1 MEPLPVAIVYGLYLG
16 VLTGIIPALVSGVL
30 GFLFKY
36 VTGVT
41 LPGFGVV
48 VLAVALAGI
57 NGGLLALADPTILD
71 SANAPTVTAGL
82 LVVMMMSLYAHAKGD
97 QLGASIPRRLSLRAL
112 GERTLSADLVEVVG
126 ARGEIRIHVT
136 GDVADIEGYPPLPE
150 HLRAAIRDSEW
161 RLPADLRVSELETRL
176 AERLRTEFELGDVS
190 VTIGES
196 GEATVAAAPPFSGLS
211 RRLDGTRRAVSV
223 NALVPTGLARG
234 DLVTASMPDG
244 AVRGE
249 IVSARSTRPGAEHQ
263 TATIPADETQAGV
276 ETSIEHAPARAPT
289 TGGGDGQATL
299 AVARADVGTLLRA
312 DDATLIVESRGV
324 RREYEVLSLLR
335 RAGKRFRRLTVRSE
349 SDLDGATLGGADV
362 RDRHDVAVLAVRTG
376 GGWQFAP
383 KGSQRLTAGDELFVV
398 GSSASLDRF
407 AEVVA

>member
-57 NGGLLALADPTILD
+57 NGGLLALADPTILA
-71 SANAPTVTAGL
+71 STNAPTVTTGL

-97 QLGASIPRRLSLRAL
+97 QLGASVPRRLSLRAL
-112 GERTLSADLVEVVG
+112 GERTLSADLVEMVG
-126 ARGEIRIHVT
+126 GRNEIRIRVT
-136 GDVADIEGYPPLPE
+136 GDIADIEGYPPLPE
-150 HLRAAIRDSEW
+150 HLRAAIRDSDW
-161 RLPADLRVSELETRL
+161 RLPADLQVSELEARL

-190 VTIGES
+190 ASIDES
-196 GEATVAAAPPFSGLS
+196 GSASVAAAPPLSGLS
-211 RRLDGTRRAVSV
+211 RRLEGNRKAVSV

-234 DLVTASMPDG
+234 DLVVAVTPDG
-244 AVRGE
+244 RVRGE
-249 IVSARSTRPGAEHQ
+249 VVSARSTRPD
-263 TATIPADETQAGV
+263 ADETAAAIPAEQTPTGA
-276 ETSIEHAPARAPT
+276 ETPAELAPARAPT
-289 TGGGDGQATL
+289 TGGGDGQVTL
-299 AVARADVGTLLRA
+299 AVAGSDVETLLRA
-312 DDATLIVESRGV
+312 DGATVIVESRGV

-349 SDLDGATLGGADV
+349 SELDGVTLDEADV
-362 RDRHDVAVLAVRTG
+362 RDRYGVAVLAARTG
-376 GGWQFAP
+376 DGWQFAP
-383 KGSQRLTAGDELFVV
+383 KGTRRLAAGDELFAV
-398 GSSASLDRF
+398 GSRDALDRF
-407 AEVVA
+407 GEVVA

>member
-1 MEPLPVAIVYGLYLG
+1 MDSLPIAIVYGLYLG

-71 SANAPTVTAGL
+71 SANAPTVTTGL

-97 QLGASIPRRLSLRAL
+97 QLGASVPRRLSLRAL
-112 GERTLSADLVEVVG
+112 GERTLSADLVEMVG
-126 ARGEIRIHVT
+126 GRNEIRIRVT

-150 HLRAAIRDSEW
+150 HLRTAIRDSDW
-161 RLPADLRVSELETRL
+161 RLPADLQVSELETRL

-190 VTIGES
+190 VSIDES
-196 GEATVAAAPPFSGLS
+196 GSASVAAAPPFSGLS
-211 RRLDGTRRAVSV
+211 RRLEGNRRAVSV

-234 DLVTASMPDG
+234 DLVVAVTPDG
-244 AVRGE
+244 RVRGE
-249 IVSARSTRPGAEHQ
+249 VVSARSTRPDTDEKAVAIPTEQPAAGSETPAEL
-263 TATIPADETQAGV
+263 
-276 ETSIEHAPARAPT
+276 TSARAPT
-289 TGGGDGQATL
+289 TGGGDGQVTL
-299 AVARADVGTLLRA
+299 AVAGSDVETLLRA
-312 DDATLIVESRGV
+312 DDATVIVESRGV

-335 RAGKRFRRLTVRSE
+335 RVGKRFRRLTVRSE
-349 SDLDGATLGGADV
+349 SDLAGITLGEADV
-362 RDRHDVAVLAVRTG
+362 RDRYGVAVLAVRTG
-376 GGWQFAP
+376 DGWQFAP
-383 KGSQRLTAGDELFVV
+383 KGTRQLVAGDELFAV
-398 GSSASLDRF
+398 GSRDALDQF
-407 AEVVA
+407 GEVVT